1 MKVTNVVL
9 EAADATN
16 IVTTALE
23 GGINYW
29 GECKDYRWKGWYVD
43 ADAKYGDPNYD
54 KLRHIPK
61 DEVLAYVREDLDA
74 SGGDEPVYRGNPWFA
89 LTTANLEE
97 AVIKVLNSE
106 YAPLVKIRDNEID
119 VDATGAEVIVQFAVF
134 GEVIF
139 A

>member
-43 ADAKYGDPNYD
+43 ADAEYGDPNYD
-54 KLRHIPK
+54 KLRHIPQ

-74 SGGDEPVYRGNPWFA
+74 SGEDEPVVDGNPWFG
-89 LTTANLEE
+89 LTIANLEH

-106 YAPLVKIRDNEID
+106 YAPLIKIRDNEID